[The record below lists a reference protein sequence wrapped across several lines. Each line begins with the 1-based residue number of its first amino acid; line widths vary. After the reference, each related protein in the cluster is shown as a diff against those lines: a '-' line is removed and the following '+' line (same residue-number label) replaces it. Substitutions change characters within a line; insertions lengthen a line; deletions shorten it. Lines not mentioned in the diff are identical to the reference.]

1 MLRSLTIAA
10 AAIAVLAAPPAAVAD
25 RYVAG
30 APGAGDPFFPLAGN
44 GGYDVG
50 HYSLGLDYDQRANR
64 LSGHATISARTTQS
78 LSRFDL
84 DLRDFLA
91 VSRVTVNGRSAAFA
105 QRQGQELVVSPRSPL
120 ERATPFVVAVDYAGQ
135 PQPIVDPDGSIE
147 G

>member
-1 MLRSLTIAA
+1 MLRPFAIAA
-10 AAIAVLAAPPAAVAD
+10 AAIAVLAAPPAASAG

-64 LSGHATISARTTQS
+64 LFGHATISARATQG
-78 LSRFDL
+78 LYRFDL
-84 DLRDFLA
+84 DLRDFLV

-105 QRQGQELVVSPRSPL
+105 RQRGQELVISPRRPL
-120 ERATPFVVAVDYAGQ
+120 ERGR
-135 PQPIVDPDGSIE
+135 
-147 G
+147 